1 GTVRIRS
8 EPHAQSELEAP
19 AWSRHAS
26 RIAEIRVDFRRR
38 RNEVVEAAE
47 VAVVRRVEDLAD
59 DADVHETPD
68 QEILLQPEI
77 PRLIR
82 RVEREAAFLL
92 PFVQPSTVFV
102 RTETLG
108 VLVDRFRDPRAERDE
123 RREADFPRQAD
134 DPGNDE
140 PVSLVV
146 RRGMPRIVLDL
157 TEALGSEAVE
167 AERVVAGLVRLGVG
181 VRDGCTPPRRRR
193 ERLGRGPA

>member
-1 GTVRIRS
+1 RKRAEKRAAPPAPARERAGVFDVQRPAAGTVRIRS

-19 AWSRHAS
+19 AWIRPAS

-102 RTETLG
+102 RTETLAVVVG
-108 VLVDRFRDPRAERDE
+108 RVREPRA
-123 RREADFPRQAD
+123 
-134 DPGNDE
+134 
-140 PVSLVV
+140 
-146 RRGMPRIVLDL
+146 RRGGG
-157 TEALGSEAVE
+157 T
-167 AERVVAGLVRLGVG
+167 
-181 VRDGCTPPRRRR
+181 
-193 ERLGRGPA
+193 